1 MRGHTQIS
9 ARTCEYTGRWKDTR
23 TQAITGMGGRIQ
35 HRHRRTSL
43 CHLGWHLPSLRAP
56 WAPGA
61 GPDSDQDFPQLV
73 LLAVRRLLP
82 EAFSG
87 WLGEKTRYETVM
99 ASAAPLVAV
108 GLGDPWGAPAGASG
122 LRNGGGGLGP
132 ALVPSTPVQ
141 ALCLD
146 GDGGAL
152 TQHDQR
158 GWGPC

>member
-1 MRGHTQIS
+1 MRGHTPIS

-23 TQAITGMGGRIQ
+23 THTVTGMGGRIQ

-73 LLAVRRLLP
+73 LLAVGGLLP

-87 WLGEKTRYETVM
+87 WLGEKTCYETVM
-99 ASAAPLVAV
+99 VSTAPCVAV
-108 GLGDPWGAPAGASG
+108 GLSDPSG
-122 LRNGGGGLGP
+122 S
-132 ALVPSTPVQ
+132 PSRSLWPQ
-141 ALCLD
+141 K
-146 GDGGAL
+146 
-152 TQHDQR
+152 R
-158 GWGPC
+158 